1 MAIQESSRNDDGSD
15 ELEEIKSSYKQV
27 KLLYSQEQAG
37 AHKLSK
43 RGRTFDERKMVEES
57 KEEGKE
63 EESKE
68 EESKEEK
75 LRTMAAPKRKLE
87 YYDENPL
94 LKTVNERDSKK
105 KEAFGK
111 KI

>member
-1 MAIQESSRNDDGSD
+1 
-15 ELEEIKSSYKQV
+15 
-27 KLLYSQEQAG
+27 
-37 AHKLSK
+37 
-43 RGRTFDERKMVEES
+43 MVEES

-63 EESKE
+63 EDKE

-75 LRTMAAPKRKLE
+75 LGTMAAPKRKLE
-87 YYDENPL
+87 YYENPL
-94 LKTVNERDSKK
+94 LASVNERDSKK